1 MYTKQTV
8 TLTAAQIL
16 ASFTTAIEVLPAKAG
31 ITYNVKSAK
40 QVWNSGTTQYATNTA
55 MKLKFSGGDDI
66 AAITLSALPAA
77 AGQEVSVILAH
88 TATPNTAVILQTNT
102 GNPATG
108 NISFDLVIEYEY

>member
-31 ITYNVKSAK
+31 ITYTVKSAK
-40 QVWNSGTTQYATNTA
+40 QVFNSGTTQYATNTA

-77 AGQEVSVILAH
+77 GEEVSAILAH